1 MPESTLAPPPPATPP
16 IRVLIVEDQLMLA
29 DLLQEALAREPGI
42 SVVGVAASGSAG
54 ERMAKQ
60 TRPDVILMDYH
71 LPDGTGADL
80 ALRVRQFSPRT
91 AIVIVTSDT
100 TEEALRYSIA
110 AGAVGYIPKS
120 SRSAEV
126 IEGVRRAAAGE
137 ILMTAEALR
146 LLTAPAVA
154 ANEQSYGLTRR
165 EAEVLR
171 LMCAGR
177 DTKTIAAE
185 LSIEYNTARGHAQR
199 VLEKMDARTRL
210 EAVVRARE
218 LGFGRAR

>member
-1 MPESTLAPPPPATPP
+1 MSASIVAPQAKVP
-16 IRVLIVEDQLMLA
+16 IRILIVEDHVLLA
-29 DLLQEALAREPGI
+29 ELLQEALDSEVGI
-42 SVVGVAASGSAG
+42 SVVGVATTCSAG

-71 LPDGTGADL
+71 LPDGNGADL

-100 TEEALRYSIA
+100 TEEALRYAIA
-110 AGAVGYIPKS
+110 AGAVGYLPKS
-120 SRSAEV
+120 SRPATV

-137 ILMTAEALR
+137 ILMTPEALR
-146 LLTAPAVA
+146 LLASPAVSA
-154 ANEQSYGLTRR
+154 SAQSYGLTRR

-177 DTKTIAAE
+177 DTKGIAAD
-185 LSIEYNTARGHAQR
+185 LGIEYNTARGHAQR
-199 VLEKMDARTRL
+199 VLEKMDVRTRL

-218 LGFGRAR
+218 SGSHAGR